1 MKTIQGL
8 IATAMIL
15 AIAAGASAQESDPD
29 DTSQLGG
36 LAFVDEVE
44 VTVVNVDVYVRD
56 NKGDPV
62 TGLGVD
68 AFKVYQDGVEMPVS
82 HFAELDERVIRQ
94 RYGSQT
100 LSAPT
105 ATDESD
111 DAVPAL
117 EIKPIWVVLYI
128 DNENIE
134 ALDRNRVL
142 RRVREFVVDNL
153 HGPVRMMVVSY
164 QRSLKVVQPFTSE
177 PGEVND
183 ALRDMVRITGGR
195 ESRENERQR
204 LLRDMRDA
212 TSRDAGTQINTQE
225 GARLQ
230 MRQEVA
236 AFAAEE
242 SNNLSFTLG
251 GLRQVVAML
260 SGIEGRKSLIYVSS
274 GLPMVPGFGLMH
286 EYAMSFHDQSILS
299 LRGRYDQTRLFHELT
314 ALANAQE
321 VSLYSIDASGLN
333 PLEGFDAE
341 SAYSRDPTAA
351 SIGAKNYQDSLRYM
365 ARATGGIAVVNTND
379 VSGGLAT
386 ITDDLFNYY
395 SLGYTVNNS
404 GEDRVH
410 QIKVELTGDRNYD
423 LRFRQRFVEKSR
435 ESRVQER
442 VFTSLMIDLDDNPMG
457 LELDAGEAQSGSVTQ
472 WVVPIHLEFDLET
485 IALLPEGDE
494 LVGRLLLFFGARDDD
509 GRNSEVQREQREI
522 RMPREAYEAAP
533 DRRIGL
539 DFRLILGEG
548 RHRVSVGLMDEITRQ
563 ASYGSTSVTVP

>member
-1 MKTIQGL
+1 MKFTQRL
-8 IATAMIL
+8 LATATIV
-15 AIAAGASAQESDPD
+15 AIAVGASAQETNPS
-29 DTSQLGG
+29 DTSQIGG
-36 LAFVDEVE
+36 LAFVDEIE

-56 NKGDPV
+56 SKGEPV
-62 TGLGVD
+62 HELGVD
-68 AFKVYQDGVEMPVS
+68 AFRVYQDGVEMPVS
-82 HFAELDERVIRQ
+82 HFAELDEQVIRQ
-94 RYGSQT
+94 RYGSQN
-100 LSAPT
+100 LRAPVV
-105 ATDESD
+105 ADEAG
-111 DAVPAL
+111 DAVPAPD
-117 EIKPIWVVLYI
+117 IKPLWVVLYI

-134 ALDRNRVL
+134 ALQRNRVL

-153 HGPVRMMVVSY
+153 YGPVRMMVVSY
-164 QRSLKVVQPFTSE
+164 QRSLKVVQPFTTESA
-177 PGEVND
+177 EVTA
-183 ALRDMVRITGGR
+183 ALRDMVRLTGGR
-195 ESRENERQR
+195 ESRENERQQ
-204 LLRDMRDA
+204 LLRDIRDT
-212 TSRDAGTQINTQE
+212 TSRDTGTQRNTQG

-230 MRQEVA
+230 IRQEVA

-242 SNNLSFTLG
+242 ANNLSFTLG
-251 GLRQVVAML
+251 GLRQVVTML

-274 GLPMVPGFGLMH
+274 GLPMVPGLGLMH
-286 EYAMSFHDQSILS
+286 EYAMTFRDQSILS

-321 VSLYSIDASGLN
+321 VSLYSIDASGLD

-341 SAYSRDPTAA
+341 NAYSRDATAA
-351 SIGAKNYQDSLRYM
+351 SIGARNYQDSLRYM
-365 ARATGGIAVVNTND
+365 AQATGGIAVVNTND

-395 SLGYTVNNS
+395 SLGYTINTS

-410 QIKVELTGDRNYD
+410 QIKVELTGDRDDD

-442 VFTSLMIDLDDNPMG
+442 VFTSLMVDLDDNPMG
-457 LELDAGEAQSGSVTQ
+457 LELEAAEAQAGSVTQ
-472 WVVPIHLEFDLET
+472 WVVPMRLDFDLAT

-509 GRNSEVQREQREI
+509 GRSSEVQRQQREI
-522 RMPREAYEAAP
+522 RMSRDEYEAAP

-563 ASYGSTSVTVP
+563 ASYESTSVTVP